1 MLSSEAFHEIT
12 TKLVQISE
20 RFCEGRLI
28 FAHEG
33 GYSKD
38 YVPFCGLA
46 VIEALSGNRITS
58 RVIRCMSGLVLLS

>member
-1 MLSSEAFHEIT
+1 MLSSEDYRYF
-12 TKLVQISE
+12 SE
-20 RFCEGRLI
+20 RLVSLADDLCEGKIL

-46 VIEALSGNRITS
+46 VIETLSGCKTA
-58 RVIRCMSGLVLLS
+58 VTDHYLEEVTAMG